1 MKRYLPIYPIEI
13 ITFIWI
19 IFTGLFI
26 LFFPSSVRETTWVHL
41 LMMRGAIMAGFVGV
55 MLLHRVSGWQ
65 FFTYFRQLAPILL
78 ITYWYPE
85 TYYYNQLFFKD
96 IDKFLI
102 AADQWV
108 CGCQPSTLFSESW
121 APAAWF
127 NELMNFAY
135 MSFYLA
141 LVFVHLYFLK
151 VKTEKAFFACFVLL
165 SSFLLFYMF
174 YIFFPAEG
182 PQFYICSHP
191 SAAIPNYGPMRDLLM
206 WLQSTGER
214 PTGAIPSSH
223 IGLMVTYMILF
234 WYHARKLFYWIL
246 PFSILLALSTVYIK
260 AHYVI
265 DVITGAALA
274 FPFYFYSVWLW
285 QRFNR
290 HLQPSTRVL

>member
-19 IFTGLFI
+19 LLTGLYI
-26 LFFPSSVRETTWVHL
+26 LLFPSAMRDMTSEHL
-41 LMMRGAIMAGFVGV
+41 LLMRGLILLAFGV
-55 MLLHRVSGWQ
+55 VMVLHRITGWQ
-65 FFTYFRQLAPILL
+65 FFTYFRQLTPILL

-85 TYYYNQLFFKD
+85 TYYYNQLFFTD

-108 CGCQPSTLFSESW
+108 CGCQPSTLFSEFW
-121 APAAWF
+121 APMPWF

-141 LVFVHLYFLK
+141 LIFAHLYFLSK
-151 VKTEKAFFACFVLL
+151 SAEQGFFVSFVLL
-165 SSFLLFYMF
+165 SSFLMFYAF

-182 PQFYICSHP
+182 PQFYIYEHTT
-191 SAAIPNYGPMRDLLM
+191 AIPNYGPMRSLLL

-234 WYHARKLFYWIL
+234 WKYARKVFWWIL

-274 FPFYFYSVWLW
+274 FPFYFYSEWLW
-285 QRFNR
+285 KNFCH
-290 HLQPSTRVL
+290 HLQPSTREL